1 MSATDPLAR
10 GATPMSSPALDEL
23 YHCNSKHTAARLAF
37 VGARQR
43 RRRER
48 TIAALYDAAK
58 NRFKSYA
65 SAPQIALPR
74 TRVTLATTLDAA
86 LDRRRSRR
94 DLGTPAPSADELG
107 TLLARAY
114 GTCGERA
121 GVLARPVP
129 SGGGLYPLEIYV
141 LQFPEGGLDEGV
153 YHYHPGDH
161 ALERLRSSCD
171 RARAADASMYP
182 EIVARASLVL
192 VVVADMPRTRVK
204 YGERA
209 YRLALLEA
217 GHVSQNLYLVC
228 AALGLGIVALD
239 GFYDD
244 RIHAVLDL
252 DGVNEIA
259 LVVFAV
265 GRA

>member
-1 MSATDPLAR
+1 MNATDILAL
-10 GATPMSSPALDEL
+10 GATPTSPPALDEL
-23 YHCNSKHTAARLAF
+23 YHCNSKHAASRLAF
-37 VGARQR
+37 IGARQR

-58 NRFKSYA
+58 NRFKSYS
-65 SAPQIALPR
+65 SAPSVALPR
-74 TRVTLATTLDAA
+74 NHVALTTTLDTA

-94 DLGTPAPSADELG
+94 DLGTPAPSTDELG

-114 GTCGERA
+114 GTCGTRA
-121 GVLARPVP
+121 GALARPVP
-129 SGGGLYPLEIYV
+129 SGGGLYPLDLYV
-141 LQFPEGGLDEGV
+141 LQFPDGGLDEGV
-153 YHYHPGDH
+153 YHYEPGAH
-161 ALERLRSSCD
+161 ALERLRSSCE
-171 RARAADASMYP
+171 RARVEHASMYP
-182 EIVARASLVL
+182 EIIARASLVL

-244 RIHAVLDL
+244 RIHELLDL